1 VLFLPQRRSD
11 NLQRHLH
18 LAPVQN
24 FPTIVSSPLENA
36 SYPQDLEDCEVGIM
50 MQLTPALS
58 SSTAPCY
65 IDPLSRIIGVLQHLQ
80 VLLPPDATLADVA
93 HLVLSMQQDFGSSEP
108 LENVIQAL
116 VGQHLTSQMARRLSQ
131 QSRQEVVV

>member
-1 VLFLPQRRSD
+1 
-11 NLQRHLH
+11 
-18 LAPVQN
+18 
-24 FPTIVSSPLENA
+24 
-36 SYPQDLEDCEVGIM
+36 M

-80 VLLPPDATLADVA
+80 VLLTPDATLADVA

-108 LENVIQAL
+108 LEQVIQAL
-116 VGQHLTSQMARRLSQ
+116 VGQHLASQMARRLSQ